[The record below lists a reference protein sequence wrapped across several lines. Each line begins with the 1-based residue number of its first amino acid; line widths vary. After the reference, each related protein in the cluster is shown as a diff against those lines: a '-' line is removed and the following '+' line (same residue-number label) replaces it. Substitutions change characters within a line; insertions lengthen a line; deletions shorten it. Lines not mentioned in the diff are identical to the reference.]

1 MPCYK
6 EKRQLSESQCEEL
19 ITKLKQRFENNMRRH
34 EGLFWPDI
42 QARLNRSG
50 DKLFTLFEMERTG
63 GEPDV
68 TSRNEEKDEYVF
80 TDCSAESPAGR
91 RSLCYDRGGMES
103 RKENRPTG
111 NVIDMAADMGIEI
124 LDEEQYRKLQQIGDF
139 DGRTSSWVLTPGD
152 VRDAGGALF
161 CDRRYGRVFL
171 YHNSAGSYYA
181 ARGFRGS
188 LRL

>member
-1 MPCYK
+1 MDGL
-6 EKRQLSESQCEEL
+6 RLSEKQLDEL
-19 ITKLKQRFENNMRRH
+19 IMKLKHRFENNMRRH
-34 EGLFWPDI
+34 EGLVWSGI
-42 QARLNRSG
+42 QARLETGGEKTVS
-50 DKLFTLFEMERTG
+50 LFKMERTG

-68 TSRNEEKDEYVF
+68 TFWDEKNDEYVF
-80 TDCSAESPAGR
+80 IDCSSESPAGR

-111 NVIDMAADMGIEI
+111 NVIDMAADMGMEI